1 MLCCFRLQ
9 LWTKAYAVSSITK
22 TNRPPNIISNGFY
35 LTDECLLSWR
45 CYYESLC
52 FFAAIYSRLQQPKQ
66 SCIASFENSSP
77 DLLVKEHNFET
88 FCHNDLVKN
97 TKKQMVSTLN
107 LASAESTQFSLSIPI
122 LQLYLKSL
130 KFQNLDF
137 PTITK
142 RPRYWTIC
150 EEALGSH

>member
-1 MLCCFRLQ
+1 M
-9 LWTKAYAVSSITK
+9 ASILLM
-22 TNRPPNIISNGFY
+22 NAFY
-35 LTDECLLSWR
+35 LDIAIMNPCV
-45 CYYESLC
+45 SL
-52 FFAAIYSRLQQPKQ
+52 QPYTVD
-66 SCIASFENSSP
+66 CSSP
-77 DLLVKEHNFET
+77 SNRAQLHLKTSSLDLLVIEHNFET
-88 FCHNDLVKN
+88 FCHNVLVKN

-150 EEALGSH
+150 EEALGSHQTNLHLLTFLCVH